1 MGMTYMSLEWSL
13 LMNSKFLNEIYMLSS
28 KLTLFGIRGEKSKF
42 QEGHYLE
49 DFKCSK
55 ERDF

>member
-13 LMNSKFLNEIYMLSS
+13 LINSKFLNEIYILSS
-28 KLTLFGIRGEKSKF
+28 KLTLFGIRGEKPKF

-49 DFKCSK
+49 AFKCSK